1 MSKWTIYALDGSVRA
16 VTDTLEL
23 HDEWMAECFV
33 TVTVKSPYPID
44 FHFGDYLIYRGDRYS
59 INYDPNVVK
68 KSRLNTY
75 GEGFTYDSFKMYAE
89 SEKLK
94 DIDFKDVVLY
104 DNGLTYTSLNKFSF
118 FADSVEDLADRIQA
132 NLNRE
137 GGSSWRIFTPN
148 RARTVQRIP
157 SVTPSE
163 WARYYSGDP
172 SQVLG
177 ERDVNI
183 DITEE
188 ERCWQVLNMS
198 YTKFNL
204 KYYVIGRTIVIGGD
218 EVNAGSVFR
227 YGKGNGLYEIER
239 TADESQEIITRLF
252 AYGSEK
258 NLPMNYYA
266 NIGKTPFLYITDVSG
281 DGGTEY
287 GISVPL
293 EDVAFADGTF
303 TVEIYDNGSNIR
315 WYTVKCRYGGVE
327 FNGNI
332 EQTKSEGGTAR
343 LIAGTRDLAPS
354 DVPVVYTT
362 EEQLAAIKAAY
373 SAGARKVQ
381 FKGGVNINMFDDDH
395 IDKSTTYPA
404 ALMVNRLM
412 LPGFPT
418 KSLKA
423 YIAGDPELSS
433 LLGMYDFSEDPFDP
447 WIQSKNRNIIGLREG
462 SVNYDGS
469 TLKEIYPTIE
479 NTAACRVIEG
489 SDITDNGFLTDNV
502 PTFEIKVVK
511 DAGLDWSEAMGSRLE
526 DVKISMTSGFCT
538 GREFTVRRANTES
551 DYDYWTLTLERSLD
565 SSLNR
570 FFPYFDNAT
579 SHYCQIL
586 AGDTFVVT
594 GIQMPASYI
603 EAASRKLLIAACG
616 YLDKR
621 DHMRYTYLPKVD
633 EIYMARQHDSSE
645 PGTSYHDTF
654 RAGMRLSFEDEDLG
668 ISHAPFIDQLT
679 IKEDGNNGIPT
690 YDVVLRDEKEKGFM
704 EDLADSLKE
713 LRGARNVV
721 ERRTTTVEYEKQYL
735 MVFCDQRG
743 YPYNSVI
750 PAHPGYV
757 NIPLF
762 PKIYYGED
770 DITATATAWQ
780 WRKYLPD
787 GSEDTGWS
795 AQHTE
800 RDITLTDLDMPTAW
814 GRVNSV
820 VFECIATLDADI
832 EIAKTI
838 NFG

>member
-1 MSKWTIYALDGSVRA
+1 MSKFTIFALDGSVRA

-33 TVTVKSPYPID
+33 TVTVKSHCPID

-68 KSRLNTY
+68 KSRLNTH

-89 SEKLK
+89 SEGMKH
-94 DIDFKDVVLY
+94 IDFKDVVLY

-118 FADSVEDLADRIQA
+118 FCDSVEDLADRIQA

-137 GGSSWRIFTPN
+137 NGSSWRIFTPN
-148 RARTVQRIP
+148 RARTLQRVP
-157 SVTPSE
+157 DATPSE
-163 WARYYSGDP
+163 WAQYYSGDP
-172 SQVLG
+172 SQMLG

-188 ERCWQVLNMS
+188 QKCWDVVNMS

-204 KYYVIGRTIVIGGD
+204 KYYVIGHVVVIGGD
-218 EVNAGSVFR
+218 EVNAGGVFR
-227 YGKGNGLYEIER
+227 YGKGNGLYEVER
-239 TADESQEIITRLF
+239 TAEDGQEIITRLF

-266 NIGKTPFLYITDVSG
+266 NIGKTPFLTILDDPV
-281 DGGTEY
+281 DGGTDDA
-287 GISVPL
+287 ISVPL
-293 EDVAFADGTF
+293 ENVPYGDGTF
-303 TVEIYDNGSNIR
+303 TNETYDNGANIK
-315 WYTVKCRYGGVE
+315 WYIVRCRYGGVE
-327 FNGNI
+327 FDGNI
-332 EQTKSEGGTAR
+332 EATKTGIGTAR
-343 LIAGTRDLAPS
+343 LVAGTRDLAPS
-354 DVPVVYTT
+354 YIPVKYTT
-362 EEQLAAIKAAY
+362 AEQIAAIKAAY
-373 SAGARKVQ
+373 RSGERKVQ
-381 FKGGVNINMFDDDH
+381 FLGGVNVNKFDDAH

-418 KSLKA
+418 KSLRA
-423 YIAGDPELSS
+423 YVESDEELRP
-433 LLGMYDFSEDPFDP
+433 LLAKYDFSEDPFDP
-447 WIQSKNRNIIGLREG
+447 WIQSKNKDIIGLREG
-462 SVNYDGS
+462 TANYDGS
-469 TLKEIYPTIE
+469 ELKEIYPTIE

-502 PTFEIKVVK
+502 PTFEIKVAK
-511 DAGLDWSEAMGSRLE
+511 DSGLDWNEAMGSRLE

-538 GREFTVRRANTES
+538 GREFTVRRVSTED
-551 DYDYWTLTLERSLD
+551 DYDYWVLTLERSLD

-570 FFPYFDNAT
+570 YFPYFDNDI

-586 AGDTFVVT
+586 TGDTFVVT

-616 YLDKR
+616 YLDRR

-633 EIYMARQHDSSE
+633 EIYMARQHDSAE

-690 YDVVLRDEKEKGFM
+690 YDVVLRDEKEKGFL
-704 EDLADSLKE
+704 EDLAESISELK
-713 LRGARNVV
+713 GAQNVV
-721 ERRTTTVEYEKQYL
+721 ERRVTNVEYQKQYL

-795 AQHTE
+795 AQHTQ

-820 VFECIATLDADI
+820 VFECIATLDMDT